1 VPAEELIRFMDGLET
16 ITPSVG
22 DALEA
27 AGEPRTPDMEMPV
40 LWMSSVGHAVAR
52 TLPTLAPEA
61 QRALFDAIERGMA
74 SGGELLR
81 TALATGLL
89 EALAHDMDRAVVP
102 RDLVTPLLG
111 TGARAYLNAWETF
124 TLGEGQR
131 DSDRELADP

>member
-1 VPAEELIRFMDGLET
+1 VSAEEFTRFMDGLET
-16 ITPSVG
+16 ITRSVG

-27 AGEPRTPDMEMPV
+27 EGESRTPDMEVPV
-40 LWMSSVGHAVAR
+40 LWMSSVGHAVAG
-52 TLPTLAPEA
+52 TLPTLAPETR
-61 QRALFDAIERGMA
+61 RALFHAIERGMA

-111 TGARAYLNAWETF
+111 TGSRAYLDAWERF
-124 TLGEGQR
+124 THGEPTSGT
-131 DSDRELADP
+131 P

>member
-1 VPAEELIRFMDGLET
+1 VSAEEFTRFMDGLET
-16 ITPSVG
+16 ITRSVG

-27 AGEPRTPDMEMPV
+27 DGEPRTPDMEVPV
-40 LWMSSVGHAVAR
+40 LWMSSVGHAVAGV
-52 TLPTLAPEA
+52 LPALAPEE

-74 SGGELLR
+74 SGGELFR

-111 TGARAYLNAWETF
+111 TSSRAYLDAWDSF
-124 TLGEGQR
+124 TLGEPTSGT
-131 DSDRELADP
+131 S